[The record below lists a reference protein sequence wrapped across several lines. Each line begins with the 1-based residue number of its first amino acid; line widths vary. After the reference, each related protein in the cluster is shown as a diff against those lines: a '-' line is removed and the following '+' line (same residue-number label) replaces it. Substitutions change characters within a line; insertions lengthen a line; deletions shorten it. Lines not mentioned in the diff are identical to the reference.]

1 MNVQCVAHNNK
12 VIVRADSGV
21 RIMPNYDNILDILK
35 YENVLELLRYYNQRD
50 NERFDELGELKS
62 SIDGVGTLFNVGC
75 LTAAGV
81 SFVLGTTDVIP
92 DAYAITL
99 GSGTVAAA
107 ATYSVLGK
115 FVGSKHYERM
125 GLMECLNFQE
135 DKIRRLENKIAK
147 CYKKGKVVET
157 PETMFYVDDR
167 IEKDRLN
174 KVLNFIF
181 YMGCHRTKV
190 RNIVKKLQL
199 HSFLSEKFNI
209 SDVDS
214 LIEIENYVYREFSD
228 EFEKASGYRI
238 K

>member
-50 NERFDELGELKS
+50 NERFDELSELKS

-81 SFVLGTTDVIP
+81 SFVLGTTDVMP

-99 GSGTVAAA
+99 GSGAVVAA

-135 DKIRRLENKIAK
+135 DKITRLEN
-147 CYKKGKVVET
+147 
-157 PETMFYVDDR
+157 
-167 IEKDRLN
+167 
-174 KVLNFIF
+174 
-181 YMGCHRTKV
+181 
-190 RNIVKKLQL
+190 
-199 HSFLSEKFNI
+199 
-209 SDVDS
+209 
-214 LIEIENYVYREFSD
+214 
-228 EFEKASGYRI
+228 
-238 K
+238 

>member
-1 MNVQCVAHNNK
+1 MQKNMTGLTEGPIWKKMLLFALPIFLGNVFQQFYNMVDSI
-12 VIVRADSGV
+12 IV
-21 RIMPNYDNILDILK
+21 
-35 YENVLELLRYYNQRD
+35 
-50 NERFDELGELKS
+50 
-62 SIDGVGTLFNVGC
+62 
-75 LTAAGV
+75 
-81 SFVLGTTDVIP
+81 
-92 DAYAITL
+92 
-99 GSGTVAAA
+99 
-107 ATYSVLGK
+107 GK

-135 DKIRRLENKIAK
+135 DKIRRLESKIAK

-167 IEKDRLN
+167 VEKDRLY
-174 KVLNFIF
+174 KVLYGIF
-181 YMGCHRTKV
+181 YIGCHRTKV

-199 HSFLSEKFNI
+199 HSFLSEKVNI